1 MQTDVLLDLLL
12 QEAKKQNDTLSIMKQ
27 TMIKMAKQ
35 NGGGNGGPPPN
46 PNPNPNPPGGSGGGA
61 GGSSVKNIIS
71 SMGKGLL
78 SSLSPLTGNSVT
90 ASTAV
95 KAFGSGVSNVL
106 GPLKAIPGP
115 IGAAATAFDMIVKAG
130 TALYEYLDNQL
141 KMYQDLNSAGVQ
153 LTDGIF
159 GFRKNAG
166 NAMLSMDQ
174 LSKVVTTN
182 SDTFASMNEQY
193 GDGIKHFGELVN
205 TITMAQRQVGIYG
218 LSQQQIADITAKN
231 YKLQKLYATEARF
244 RDMSEQNSTNNYISS
259 LVQMSKVLGVSIDQ
273 IMKKNEEFA
282 KSSRAFNIT
291 TYLKNMLPKDTA
303 ENVTKTFGELTSS
316 LGEGGKVIQD
326 VMGEFAVTGKLPQ
339 DIGQYGQALLPYFD
353 KLKGMMESGVTDPRE
368 YQKVLKKITND
379 TSTMN
384 QIANDL
390 YSAQATGNAAG
401 EQFVSA
407 IMNMSKFMNDQA
419 NQVPSAFE
427 TLQTRL
433 ENWIGDSIIAPFN
446 KFFGDTANGIAQ
458 YLLDKYNE
466 TGSIWDTA
474 IDAFDTG
481 MGKVLAFFWTL
492 PSRLVAYLT
501 GQDYDTSVENS
512 ISEMLGGVF
521 KSISMIG
528 KTVWDFFF
536 GSKDDVKK
544 DLEIVNKAIF
554 GVINSVKSLFEKIKN
569 FLANFSIDG
578 IKDKLKS
585 GAESLGNSLS
595 EKWDEVKKGFGN
607 MGSPADDPKVQA
619 GQQKPQDPAQSP
631 TSPIQ
636 KVKPP
641 QVKAKT
647 EVTKSP
653 PIQKPDDDEKNNSN
667 TNMPNQPTQ
676 AEIDIMNI
684 LNKLNSGTAETV
696 AALNNAVKYL
706 SSISTNTEPVR
717 NA

>member
-12 QEAKKQNDTLSIMKQ
+12 QEAKKQNDTLGIMKQ
-27 TMIKMAKQ
+27 AMIKIAKQ
-35 NGGGNGGPPPN
+35 GQHGGAGGGSGGGSPPPN
-46 PNPNPNPPGGSGGGA
+46 PNPNPPA
-61 GGSSVKNIIS
+61 GGNPFKTVLDSL
-71 SMGKGLL
+71 GKGLL
-78 SSLSPLTGNSVT
+78 TSLSPLTGNSVT

-130 TALYEYLDNQL
+130 TALYEYLDSQL

-153 LTDGIF
+153 LSEGIF
-159 GFRKNAG
+159 GFRKSAG
-166 NAMLSMDQ
+166 SALLSMDQ
-174 LSKVVTTN
+174 LSKVVTSN
-182 SDTFASMNEQY
+182 SDTFAAMNEQY

-244 RDMSEQNSTNNYISS
+244 RDMNEANTSNNYISS

-316 LGEGGKVIQD
+316 LGDGGKVIQD
-326 VMGEFAVTGKLPQ
+326 VMSEFAVTGKLPQ

-368 YQKVLKKITND
+368 YQKVLKKITTD

-419 NQVPSAFE
+419 QQVPTAFE

-446 KFFGDTANGIAQ
+446 KFFGDTANGISQ
-458 YLLDKYNE
+458 FLLEKYSE

-474 IDAFDTG
+474 IDAFGTG
-481 MGKVLAFFWTL
+481 MSKIMGFFWSL
-492 PSRLVAYLT
+492 PARLLAYIT
-501 GQDYDTSVENS
+501 GQEYDSSVQDS
-512 ISEMLGGVF
+512 ITELLGNVF
-521 KSISMIG
+521 KSFSMIG

-544 DLEIVNKAIF
+544 DMEIVNKAIF
-554 GVINSVKSLFEKIKN
+554 GVINQVKTLFQKIKD
-569 FLANFSIDG
+569 FLSNFSIDG

-585 GAESLGNSLS
+585 GADSLGKNLS
-595 EKWDEVKKGFGN
+595 EKWDEVKKGFGSIGN
-607 MGSPADDPKVQA
+607 TDQPTV
-619 GQQKPQDPAQSP
+619 KPSDQTKSQDPTQSP
-631 TSPIQ
+631 TSPVQ

-641 QVKAKT
+641 QVKSKT

-653 PIQKPDDDEKNNSN
+653 PIQKPDEDKPNQDG

-684 LNKLNSGTAETV
+684 LNKLNSGTADTV

-706 SSISTNTEPVR
+706 ASISTNTEPVR